1 LSSLHRPANMTPPCS
16 KESGSRGVRE
26 RGDQPPHVVSIV
38 DGSPASLW
46 SMQEIQTQEVVVTR
60 ELLDEAMRK
69 FERRTVPY
77 LHQVVLVAFPHLPT
91 QGAARRAMK
100 RGDILIGGAVEMLF
114 NAPAPPIGTVLLA
127 RVGATHPLSA
137 GLEEKLRAWNA
148 GSGLQRPE
156 TQLRVLFEDAD
167 AGWGVVNKPAGVHSD
182 SSWGKDR
189 FTLEHYLPALVY
201 PPGRGTRCPRPVTC
215 HRLDLR
221 VAGPVVVAT
230 SEEALR
236 AIKEAFREHKVRKE
250 YRAIVCGAVGGEGD
264 TFSVD
269 ALVDGKP
276 SLTDVHVLKVVRCP
290 HYGWLSELCL
300 RPLTGRYHQLRMH
313 CAEELGA
320 PIVNDDPPLFA
331 AAASAWQRRHGRPLP
346 PHVRRGK
353 GNLFLQA
360 VEVGVPAME
369 GITDGQVVGVEVSE
383 RFAALLQQSQGAWER
398 GWRRADG
405 NCCTEEAQE
414 YGEVASTT
422 AGDSASHETD
432 IVQPVRDDTG
442 LSMKTKD

>member
-1 LSSLHRPANMTPPCS
+1 VLS
-16 KESGSRGVRE
+16 
-26 RGDQPPHVVSIV
+26 
-38 DGSPASLW
+38 
-46 SMQEIQTQEVVVTR
+46 
-60 ELLDEAMRK
+60 
-69 FERRTVPY
+69 
-77 LHQVVLVAFPHLPT
+77 
-91 QGAARRAMK
+91 
-100 RGDILIGGAVEMLF
+100 
-114 NAPAPPIGTVLLA
+114 A
-127 RVGATHPLSA
+127 RVGTAKPLPA
-137 GLEEKLRAWNA
+137 CLEEKLQAWNA

-156 TQLRVLFEDAD
+156 TQLRVLFEDVD

-189 FTLEHYLPALVY
+189 FTLEDYLPALVN
-201 PPGRGTRCPRPVTC
+201 PPRRGTRCPRPVTC

-221 VAGPVVVAT
+221 VAGPIVVAT

-250 YRAIVCGAVGGEGD
+250 YRAIVCGAVGAEGD
-264 TFSVD
+264 AFAVD
-269 ALVDGKP
+269 APVDGKP
-276 SLTDVHVLKVVRCP
+276 SSTDVQVLKVVRCP

-300 RPLTGRYHQLRMH
+300 RPMTGRYHQLRMH

-331 AAASAWQRRHGRPLP
+331 TAAAAWERRHGRPMP

-369 GITDGQVVGVEVSE
+369 GITNGHVVRVEVSE

-405 NCCTEEAQE
+405 NCCTEAPQTDGEIAATAASDGASQVEEYSVAQSV
-414 YGEVASTT
+414 GE
-422 AGDSASHETD
+422 DS
-432 IVQPVRDDTG
+432 G
-442 LSMKTKD
+442 LRMKTID

>member
-1 LSSLHRPANMTPPCS
+1 MTPPLCS
-16 KESGSRGVRE
+16 TQSVSDGVESS
-26 RGDQPPHVVSIV
+26 DQPQFAALIV
-38 DGSPASLW
+38 ESSPASRW
-46 SMQEIQTQEVVVTR
+46 SMHEAQRHEVVVTQ
-60 ELLDEAMRK
+60 ELVDEAMRK

-77 LHQVVLVAFPHLPT
+77 LHQVVVVAFPHLPT
-91 QGAARRAMK
+91 QGAARQAMK
-100 RGDILIGGAVEMLF
+100 RGDVLISGAVETLF
-114 NAPAPPIGTVLLA
+114 NAPAPAVGTVLSA
-127 RVGATHPLSA
+127 SVGKASPLPA
-137 GLEEKLRAWNA
+137 GLEEKLQAWNA

-167 AGWGVVNKPAGVHSD
+167 AGWGIVNKPAGVHSD

-189 FTLEHYLPALVY
+189 FTLENYLPALVN
-201 PPGRGTRCPRPVTC
+201 PPRCGTRCPRPVTC

-236 AIKEAFREHKVRKE
+236 ALKEAFREHKVRKE
-250 YRAIVCGAVGGEGD
+250 YRAIVCGEVGGEGD
-264 TFSVD
+264 AFSVD
-269 ALVDGKP
+269 APVDGKP
-276 SLTDVHVLKVVRCP
+276 SLTDVHILKVVRCP

-313 CAEELGA
+313 CAEVLGA

-331 AAASAWQRRHGRPLP
+331 AAASAWQRRHGRPMP

-369 GITDGQVVGVEVSE
+369 GITNGQVVRVEVSE

-405 NCCTEEAQE
+405 TCCTEAVPAD
-414 YGEVASTT
+414 GEVAATAASDGSQVENNAVQLQATASSTN
-422 AGDSASHETD
+422 S
-432 IVQPVRDDTG
+432 
-442 LSMKTKD
+442 